1 MPGEVLQHFTRTRIL
16 NKPMNMQLLG
26 DAQPRTERRVT
37 DVAAADIAFISDR
50 ANDMTHF
57 NTVIATH
64 FNAIPTSVTSSCSLL
79 TPPSNC
85 RKGCRA
91 KCCSTLLVPA
101 SIAPTI

>member
-1 MPGEVLQHFTRTRIL
+1 MRSL
-16 NKPMNMQLLG
+16 
-26 DAQPRTERRVT
+26 DVT

-64 FNAIPTSVTSSCSLL
+64 FNA
-79 TPPSNC
+79 
-85 RKGCRA
+85 GCRA

-101 SIAPTI
+101 S